1 MDTDTSLLW
10 LGAETGGAKKGDWR
24 GEPYGAS
31 RCRCLCRMSSESI
44 GEKRRRSPRTCLKP
58 ETSVHGEKAEEL
70 TRIRPQGES
79 AWANQPPGTDVG
91 GAKAGIGFVGV
102 RMTQTT
108 TQEAVRVNRHAQI
121 FLTPMA
127 RPSAPTDSADRLRP
141 EGPGVGVSAGRKW
154 TRGIVGG
161 NSGGRCREGAAD
173 GSPSDRIRESAMHAE
188 WSDPTMQERR
198 SGGRTNDDRDYAGN
212 GT

>member
-1 MDTDTSLLW
+1 
-10 LGAETGGAKKGDWR
+10 
-24 GEPYGAS
+24 
-31 RCRCLCRMSSESI
+31 MSSESI

-108 TQEAVRVNRHAQI
+108 TQEAVRVSRHAQI

-141 EGPGVGVSAGRKW
+141 EGPGVGFRCSA
-154 TRGIVGG
+154 I
-161 NSGGRCREGAAD
+161 AAEPEIAD
-173 GSPSDRIRESAMHAE
+173 DLAAKVE
-188 WSDPTMQERR
+188 WRDPTMQERR
-198 SGGRTNDDRDYAGN
+198 N
-212 GT
+212 GERPV